1 MQVIPDNLN
10 ITTGQHV
17 FETPED
23 IVINSQI
30 YDKITMEPKPY
41 NFFNMNTVLT
51 NKNLLLHNVNIL
63 EYTGVNMAKENN
75 YKYYI
80 QDSQNPDLYY
90 CLSEIGPSNTNQY
103 FHQIKKVENGWQ
115 VVKSISPDS
124 GYRWN
129 YNTDFTYLHYKMLGQ
144 TDNYVI
150 LAQIMKNAP
159 MPNGNG
165 EVGWGASG
173 WGNTSV
179 TVGDLTFNNHGIMN
193 KNFLCANQFAYIAIN
208 KNNLSVKT
216 LNVSTQQNI
225 GVFLIKEFS
234 NFIYIY
240 ENLAG
245 RVRIVRYEPETNTRT
260 QFYAFDTY
268 CDTKSMGLSNIILF
282 NDKYYTLVGNA
293 SGYKFL
299 QITIDFDYNKIT
311 GKIID
316 MPNTF
321 SLHNATNRSDGLDSC
336 WLFYDLKNI
345 KEQYISVSA
354 HDQTN
359 AIRYYQHQQK
369 WYYYASFTNV
379 ATSLPT
385 LAWNSLS
392 SLGWH
397 RFGLFKYN
405 KISDTFESKGLITP
419 DETNQHIYG
428 LIYYDEYTPIFLT
441 NKRIV
446 GYRLNLE
453 TEKYEKCFEKAGTF
467 YTIGLDENNKFYTFD
482 NANNCNIYN
491 DVTSFELNADFER
504 PNYTYNNT
512 DIDTYVTIYSKNF
525 VNNYIK
531 TKVEVTLDGSC
542 KFTSNGKKKLIT
554 YTDPNGK
561 LNIPVTVYYGGT
573 VYCYIKEVE

>member
-129 YNTDFTYLHYKMLGQ
+129 YNTYFTYLHYKMLGQ

-282 NDKYYTLVGNA
+282 NDK
-293 SGYKFL
+293 
-299 QITIDFDYNKIT
+299 
-311 GKIID
+311 
-316 MPNTF
+316 
-321 SLHNATNRSDGLDSC
+321 
-336 WLFYDLKNI
+336 
-345 KEQYISVSA
+345 
-354 HDQTN
+354 
-359 AIRYYQHQQK
+359 
-369 WYYYASFTNV
+369 
-379 ATSLPT
+379 
-385 LAWNSLS
+385 
-392 SLGWH
+392 
-397 RFGLFKYN
+397 
-405 KISDTFESKGLITP
+405 
-419 DETNQHIYG
+419 
-428 LIYYDEYTPIFLT
+428 
-441 NKRIV
+441 
-446 GYRLNLE
+446 
-453 TEKYEKCFEKAGTF
+453 
-467 YTIGLDENNKFYTFD
+467 
-482 NANNCNIYN
+482 
-491 DVTSFELNADFER
+491 
-504 PNYTYNNT
+504 
-512 DIDTYVTIYSKNF
+512 
-525 VNNYIK
+525 
-531 TKVEVTLDGSC
+531 
-542 KFTSNGKKKLIT
+542 
-554 YTDPNGK
+554 
-561 LNIPVTVYYGGT
+561 
-573 VYCYIKEVE
+573 